1 VIFLRLKYEGISLQS
16 RSKCKKK
23 ANKIRVSTISGG
35 FSMSYTL
42 FIKANDRSTS
52 EAVSVKLYDVFLES
66 YKQSHP
72 GEEIIELNLFKEELP
87 YLGADMINGQFKL
100 ARGLEVTAAE
110 NKTAEI
116 ANHYLEQFVK
126 AEKIVIAFPLWNFT
140 VPAVLHTYFD
150 YLNQA
155 GKTFKYTPEGPVGL
169 LGDKKVMLLNARGGV
184 YSEGPSAAVEM
195 AVKYVSSVLQ
205 FFGITKVNTVIIEGH
220 NQFPDRAQQIIKSGL
235 EQAVQAAK
243 TF

>member
-1 VIFLRLKYEGISLQS
+1 
-16 RSKCKKK
+16 
-23 ANKIRVSTISGG
+23 
-35 FSMSYTL
+35 MSYTL
-42 FIKANDRSTS
+42 FIKANDRSAS
-52 EAVSVKLYDVFLES
+52 EAVSVKLYDAFLES
-66 YKQSHP
+66 YQQSHQD
-72 GEEIIELNLFKEELP
+72 EEIIELNLFKEELP

-110 NKTAEI
+110 NKAAETA
-116 ANHYLEQFVK
+116 NYYLEQFVR
-126 AEKIVIAFPLWNFT
+126 ADKIVIAFPLWNFT

-184 YSEGPSAAVEM
+184 YSEGPAAEVEM
-195 AVKYVSSVLQ
+195 AVKYVGSVLQ
-205 FFGITKVNTVIIEGH
+205 FFGITDVNSVIIEGH
-220 NQFPDRAQQIIKSGL
+220 NQFPDHAQEIIESGL
-235 EQAVQAAK
+235 EQAAQSAK

>member
-1 VIFLRLKYEGISLQS
+1 
-16 RSKCKKK
+16 
-23 ANKIRVSTISGG
+23 
-35 FSMSYTL
+35 MSYTL
-42 FIKANDRSTS
+42 FIKANDRSAS
-52 EAVSVKLYDVFLES
+52 EAVSVKLYDAFLES
-66 YKQSHP
+66 YRQSHQD
-72 GEEIIELNLFKEELP
+72 EEIIELNLFKEELP

-110 NKTAEI
+110 NKAAETA
-116 ANHYLEQFVK
+116 NYYLEQFVR
-126 AEKIVIAFPLWNFT
+126 ADKIVIAFPLWNFT

-184 YSEGPSAAVEM
+184 YSEGPAAEVEM

-205 FFGITKVNTVIIEGH
+205 FFGITDVNSVIIEGH
-220 NQFPDRAQQIIKSGL
+220 NQFPDRAQEIIESGL
-235 EQAVQAAK
+235 EQAAQSAK

>member
-1 VIFLRLKYEGISLQS
+1 
-16 RSKCKKK
+16 
-23 ANKIRVSTISGG
+23 
-35 FSMSYTL
+35 MSYTL
-42 FIKANDRSTS
+42 FIKANDRSAS
-52 EAVSVKLYDVFLES
+52 EAVSVKLYDAFLES
-66 YKQSHP
+66 YRQSHQD
-72 GEEIIELNLFKEELP
+72 EEIIELNLFKEELP

-110 NKTAEI
+110 NKAAETA
-116 ANHYLEQFVK
+116 NYYLEQFVR
-126 AEKIVIAFPLWNFT
+126 ADKIVIAFPLWNFT

-184 YSEGPSAAVEM
+184 YSEGPAAEVEM
-195 AVKYVSSVLQ
+195 AVKYVGSVLQ
-205 FFGITKVNTVIIEGH
+205 FFGITNVNSVIIEGH
-220 NQFPDRAQQIIKSGL
+220 NQFPDRAQEIIESGL
-235 EQAVQAAK
+235 EQAAQSAK

>member
-1 VIFLRLKYEGISLQS
+1 MG
-16 RSKCKKK
+16 
-23 ANKIRVSTISGG
+23 
-35 FSMSYTL
+35 YTL
-42 FIKANDRSTS
+42 FIKANDRSAS
-52 EAVSVKLYDVFLES
+52 EAVSVKLYDTFLES
-66 YKQSHP
+66 YQQSHQ
-72 GEEIIELNLFKEELP
+72 GEEIIELNLFQEELP

-110 NKTAEI
+110 NKAAETA
-116 ANHYLEQFVK
+116 NYYLEQFVR
-126 AEKIVIAFPLWNFT
+126 ADKIVIAFPLWNFT

-184 YSEGPSAAVEM
+184 YSEGPAAEVEM

-205 FFGITKVNTVIIEGH
+205 FFGITDVKSVIIEGH
-220 NQFPDRAQQIIKSGL
+220 NQFPDRAQEIIESGL
-235 EQAVQAAK
+235 EQAAQAAK

>member
-1 VIFLRLKYEGISLQS
+1 
-16 RSKCKKK
+16 
-23 ANKIRVSTISGG
+23 
-35 FSMSYTL
+35 MSYTL
-42 FIKANDRSTS
+42 FIKANDRSAS
-52 EAVSVKLYDVFLES
+52 EAVSVKLYDAFLEN
-66 YKQSHP
+66 YHQSHQ
-72 GEEIIELNLFKEELP
+72 GEEIMELDLFKEELP
-87 YLGADMINGQFKL
+87 YLDADMINGQFKL

-110 NKTAEI
+110 NKAAEI
-116 ANHYLEQFVK
+116 ANRYLEQFVK
-126 AEKIVIAFPLWNFT
+126 ADKIVIAFPLWNFT

-205 FFGITKVNTVIIEGH
+205 FFGVTDVNSIIIEGH
-220 NQFPDRAQQIIKSGL
+220 NQFPERAQEIIESGL
-235 EQAVQAAK
+235 KQAAQAAE

>member
-1 VIFLRLKYEGISLQS
+1 
-16 RSKCKKK
+16 
-23 ANKIRVSTISGG
+23 
-35 FSMSYTL
+35 MSYTL
-42 FIKANDRSTS
+42 FIKANDRSAS
-52 EAVSVKLYDVFLES
+52 EAVSVKLYDAFLES
-66 YKQSHP
+66 YQQSHQD
-72 GEEIIELNLFKEELP
+72 EEIIELIELNLFQEELP

-110 NKTAEI
+110 NKAAETA
-116 ANHYLEQFVK
+116 NYYLEQFVE
-126 AEKIVIAFPLWNFT
+126 ADKIVIAFPLWNFT

-184 YSEGPSAAVEM
+184 YSEGPAADVEM

-205 FFGITKVNTVIIEGH
+205 FFGIADVNSVIIEGH
-220 NQFPDRAQQIIKSGL
+220 NQFPDRAQEIIESGL
-235 EQAVQAAK
+235 EQAAQAAK

>member
-1 VIFLRLKYEGISLQS
+1 
-16 RSKCKKK
+16 
-23 ANKIRVSTISGG
+23 
-35 FSMSYTL
+35 MSYTL
-42 FIKANDRSTS
+42 FIKANDRSAS
-52 EAVSVKLYDVFLES
+52 EAVSVKLYDAFLES
-66 YKQSHP
+66 YQQSHQD
-72 GEEIIELNLFKEELP
+72 EEIIELNLFQEELP

-110 NKTAEI
+110 NKAAETA
-116 ANHYLEQFVK
+116 NYYLEQFVE
-126 AEKIVIAFPLWNFT
+126 ADKIVIAFPLWNFT
-140 VPAVLHTYFD
+140 VPAMLHTYFD

-184 YSEGPSAAVEM
+184 YSEGPAADVEM

-205 FFGITKVNTVIIEGH
+205 FFGIADVNSVIIEGH
-220 NQFPDRAQQIIKSGL
+220 NQFPDRAQEIIESGL
-235 EQAVQAAK
+235 EQAAQAAK

>member
-1 VIFLRLKYEGISLQS
+1 
-16 RSKCKKK
+16 
-23 ANKIRVSTISGG
+23 
-35 FSMSYTL
+35 MSYTL
-42 FIKANDRSTS
+42 FIKANDRSAS
-52 EAVSVKLYDVFLES
+52 EAVSVKLYDAFLKS
-66 YKQSHP
+66 YQQSHQD
-72 GEEIIELNLFKEELP
+72 EEIIELNLFKEELP

-110 NKTAEI
+110 NKAAEI
-116 ANHYLEQFVK
+116 ANRYLEQFVK
-126 AEKIVIAFPLWNFT
+126 ADKIVIAFPLWNFT

-184 YSEGPSAAVEM
+184 YSEGPSAEVEM

-205 FFGITKVNTVIIEGH
+205 FFGVTDVNSVIIEGH
-220 NQFPDRAQQIIKSGL
+220 NQFPDRAQEIIESGL
-235 EQAVQAAK
+235 EQAAQAAK

>member
-1 VIFLRLKYEGISLQS
+1 
-16 RSKCKKK
+16 
-23 ANKIRVSTISGG
+23 
-35 FSMSYTL
+35 
-42 FIKANDRSTS
+42 
-52 EAVSVKLYDVFLES
+52 
-66 YKQSHP
+66 
-72 GEEIIELNLFKEELP
+72 
-87 YLGADMINGQFKL
+87 
-100 ARGLEVTAAE
+100 
-110 NKTAEI
+110 
-116 ANHYLEQFVK
+116 
-126 AEKIVIAFPLWNFT
+126 
-140 VPAVLHTYFD
+140 VLHTYFD

-195 AVKYVSSVLQ
+195 AVKYVSSILQ
-205 FFGITKVNTVIIEGH
+205 FFGITKVNSVIIEGH

>member
-1 VIFLRLKYEGISLQS
+1 
-16 RSKCKKK
+16 
-23 ANKIRVSTISGG
+23 
-35 FSMSYTL
+35 MSYTL
-42 FIKANDRSTS
+42 FIKANDRSAS
-52 EAVSVKLYDVFLES
+52 EAVSVKLYDTFLES
-66 YKQSHP
+66 YQQSHQD
-72 GEEIIELNLFKEELP
+72 EEIIELNLFQEELP

-110 NKTAEI
+110 NKAAETA
-116 ANHYLEQFVK
+116 NYYLEQFVE
-126 AEKIVIAFPLWNFT
+126 ADKIVIAFPLWNFT

-184 YSEGPSAAVEM
+184 YSEGPAADVEM

-205 FFGITKVNTVIIEGH
+205 FFGIADVNSVIIEGH
-220 NQFPDRAQQIIKSGL
+220 NQFPDRAQEIIESGL
-235 EQAVQAAK
+235 EQAAQAAK

>member
-1 VIFLRLKYEGISLQS
+1 
-16 RSKCKKK
+16 
-23 ANKIRVSTISGG
+23 
-35 FSMSYTL
+35 MSYTL
-42 FIKANDRSTS
+42 FIKANDRSAS
-52 EAVSVKLYDVFLES
+52 EAVSVKLYDAFLES
-66 YKQSHP
+66 YQQSHQD
-72 GEEIIELNLFKEELP
+72 EEIIELNLFKEELP

-110 NKTAEI
+110 NKAAETA
-116 ANHYLEQFVK
+116 NYYLEQFVR
-126 AEKIVIAFPLWNFT
+126 ADKIVIAFPLWNFT

-184 YSEGPSAAVEM
+184 YSEGPAAEVEM
-195 AVKYVSSVLQ
+195 AVKYVGSVLQ
-205 FFGITKVNTVIIEGH
+205 FFGITDVNSVIIEGH
-220 NQFPDRAQQIIKSGL
+220 NQFPDRAQEIIESGL
-235 EQAVQAAK
+235 EQAAQSAK

>member
-1 VIFLRLKYEGISLQS
+1 
-16 RSKCKKK
+16 
-23 ANKIRVSTISGG
+23 
-35 FSMSYTL
+35 MSYTL
-42 FIKANDRSTS
+42 FIKANDRSAS
-52 EAVSVKLYDVFLES
+52 EAVSVKLYDAFLES
-66 YKQSHP
+66 YQQSHQD
-72 GEEIIELNLFKEELP
+72 EEIIELNLFKEELP
-87 YLGADMINGQFKL
+87 YLGADMINSQFKL

-110 NKTAEI
+110 NKAAETA
-116 ANHYLEQFVK
+116 NYYLEQFVR
-126 AEKIVIAFPLWNFT
+126 ADKIVIAFPLWNFT

-184 YSEGPSAAVEM
+184 YSEGPAAEVEM

-205 FFGITKVNTVIIEGH
+205 FFGVTDVNSIIIEGH
-220 NQFPDRAQQIIKSGL
+220 NQFPDRAQEIIESGL
-235 EQAVQAAK
+235 EQAAQAAK

>member
-1 VIFLRLKYEGISLQS
+1 
-16 RSKCKKK
+16 
-23 ANKIRVSTISGG
+23 
-35 FSMSYTL
+35 MSYTL
-42 FIKANDRSTS
+42 FIKANDRSAS
-52 EAVSVKLYDVFLES
+52 EAVSVKLYDAFLES
-66 YKQSHP
+66 YQQSHQD
-72 GEEIIELNLFKEELP
+72 EEIIELNLFQEELP

-110 NKTAEI
+110 NKAAETA
-116 ANHYLEQFVK
+116 NYYLEQFVE
-126 AEKIVIAFPLWNFT
+126 ADKIVIAFPLWNFT

-184 YSEGPSAAVEM
+184 YSEGPAADAEM

-205 FFGITKVNTVIIEGH
+205 FFGIADVNSVIIEGH
-220 NQFPDRAQQIIKSGL
+220 NQFPDRAQEIIESGL
-235 EQAVQAAK
+235 EQAAQAAK

>member
-1 VIFLRLKYEGISLQS
+1 
-16 RSKCKKK
+16 
-23 ANKIRVSTISGG
+23 
-35 FSMSYTL
+35 MSYTL
-42 FIKANDRSTS
+42 FIKANDRSAS
-52 EAVSVKLYDVFLES
+52 EAVSVKLYDAFLES
-66 YKQSHP
+66 YQQSHQD
-72 GEEIIELNLFKEELP
+72 EEIIELNLFQEELP

-110 NKTAEI
+110 NKAAETA
-116 ANHYLEQFVK
+116 NYYLEQFVR
-126 AEKIVIAFPLWNFT
+126 ADKIVIAFPLWNFT

-184 YSEGPSAAVEM
+184 YSEGPSAEVEM

-205 FFGITKVNTVIIEGH
+205 FFGITDVNSVIIEGH
-220 NQFPDRAQQIIKSGL
+220 NQFPDRAQEIIESGL
-235 EQAVQAAK
+235 EQAAQAAK
-243 TF
+243 IF

>member
-1 VIFLRLKYEGISLQS
+1 
-16 RSKCKKK
+16 
-23 ANKIRVSTISGG
+23 
-35 FSMSYTL
+35 MSYTL
-42 FIKANDRSTS
+42 FIKANDRSAS
-52 EAVSVKLYDVFLES
+52 EAVSVKLYDAFLES
-66 YKQSHP
+66 YQQSHQD
-72 GEEIIELNLFKEELP
+72 EEIIELNLFQEELP

-110 NKTAEI
+110 NKAAETA
-116 ANHYLEQFVK
+116 NYYLEQFVR
-126 AEKIVIAFPLWNFT
+126 ADKIVIAFPLWNFT

-184 YSEGPSAAVEM
+184 YSEGPAAEVEM
-195 AVKYVSSVLQ
+195 AVKYVGSVLQ
-205 FFGITKVNTVIIEGH
+205 FFGITDVKSVIIEGH
-220 NQFPDRAQQIIKSGL
+220 NQFPDRAQEIIESGL
-235 EQAVQAAK
+235 EKAAQSAK

>member
-1 VIFLRLKYEGISLQS
+1 
-16 RSKCKKK
+16 
-23 ANKIRVSTISGG
+23 
-35 FSMSYTL
+35 MSYTL
-42 FIKANDRSTS
+42 FIKANDRSAS
-52 EAVSVKLYDVFLES
+52 EAVSVKLYDAFLES
-66 YKQSHP
+66 YQQSNQD
-72 GEEIIELNLFKEELP
+72 EEIIELNLFKEELP

-110 NKTAEI
+110 NKAAETA
-116 ANHYLEQFVK
+116 NYYLEQFVR
-126 AEKIVIAFPLWNFT
+126 ADKIVIAFPLWNFT

-184 YSEGPSAAVEM
+184 YSEGPAAAVEM

-205 FFGITKVNTVIIEGH
+205 FFGVTDVNSIIIEGH
-220 NQFPDRAQQIIKSGL
+220 NQFPDRAQEIIESGL
-235 EQAVQAAK
+235 EQAAQAAK

>member
-1 VIFLRLKYEGISLQS
+1 
-16 RSKCKKK
+16 
-23 ANKIRVSTISGG
+23 
-35 FSMSYTL
+35 MSYTL
-42 FIKANDRSTS
+42 FIKANDRSAS
-52 EAVSVKLYDVFLES
+52 EAVSMKLYDAFLKS
-66 YKQSHP
+66 YQQSHQD
-72 GEEIIELNLFKEELP
+72 EEIIELNLFKEELP

-110 NKTAEI
+110 NKAAETA
-116 ANHYLEQFVK
+116 NSYLEQFVR
-126 AEKIVIAFPLWNFT
+126 ADKIVIAFPLWNFT
-140 VPAVLHTYFD
+140 VPAVLHTYLD

-184 YSEGPSAAVEM
+184 YSEGPAAEVEM

-205 FFGITKVNTVIIEGH
+205 FFGITDVNSVIIEGH
-220 NQFPDRAQQIIKSGL
+220 NQFPDRAQEIIESGL
-235 EQAVQAAK
+235 EQAAQAAK